1 MFWSTCSV
9 SEMCDELVEFEAEVS
24 HVRCRQHVLVNE
36 LDKVNAGAGD
46 GYRSSVDWLSAQ
58 LDVERSTAAD
68 LVYAAR
74 WSKRYR
80 RVEGLWADGV
90 IGFDRT
96 VAMLRLAVAGADAE
110 VVDSSVSLD
119 LAGVDRLA
127 GRQRHVTRGD
137 EQQVFVDRH
146 VSIQPTLGEASWHL
160 TGRVPSNR
168 RQDR

>member
-1 MFWSTCSV
+1 MFWSTPSV
-9 SEMCDELVEFEAEVS
+9 SERRDELVELEAEIS
-24 HVRCRQHVLVNE
+24 HLRCRQHVLVNA
-36 LDKVNAGAGD
+36 LDRVNAAARD
-46 GYRSSVDWLSAQ
+46 GYRTSVGWLSAQ
-58 LDVERSTAAD
+58 LDVDRSTAAD

-74 WSKRYR
+74 WSKRCR
-80 RVEGLWADGV
+80 RVEGLWAEGQ

-137 EQQVFVDRH
+137 EQQVFVDRY
-146 VSIQPTLGEASWHL
+146 VSIQPTLDEPSWHL